1 MLTVASFK
9 NMSLIKKNDVIQN
22 LKKRKEKLN
31 LTVIFYRR

>member
-22 LKKRKEKLN
+22 LKKKEKN
-31 LTVIFYRR
+31 NFT